1 MIRAAVKKAEVAG
14 ATCILLV
21 TAAIV
26 FLLVGPVYQTSGVS
40 CSSSGSCVTSGGTE
54 SLRWSSILLVPLIAA
69 GLVLAGSGLNR
80 WSKLSLPVT
89 SLGCLALA
97 GVTFLGLF
105 SIGSSCSRRTW
116 QLAWRCS
123 GSSRHAPPLDLIDG
137 TGLELVTRNA
147 FV

>member
-14 ATCILLV
+14 ATSLLLV
-21 TAAIV
+21 AAAIV
-26 FLLVGPVYQTSGVS
+26 FLLVGPVYQTSGVG

-89 SLGCLALA
+89 GLGCLGLA

-105 SIGSSCSRRTW
+105 SIGVFLLPADVAAG
-116 QLAWRCS
+116 LALPW
-123 GSSRHAPPLDLIDG
+123 IQQ
-137 TGLELVTRNA
+137 TRA
-147 FV
+147 SA